1 MKGIFWKVY
10 EYLIDKS
17 ATPAGGELSVGT
29 HLWIGET
36 GYTVPTAPIGL
47 YESRELE
54 HADPELVKRYL
65 DLESDVRAYHRRQL
79 IPTHTYRGP
88 EKQFELFQIGRE
100 LQNGIWV
107 VVNPKIK
114 VTNCD
119 GVKIRSRHNL
129 YKSKAIDVAIDLDP
143 GFGSKVTWANEA
155 YDILGPLALK
165 HGLKWGGDWNMNGT
179 SADDKWLDRCH
190 LELIG

>member
-65 DLESDVRAYHRRQL
+65 ALEADYRVYHRRQL
-79 IPTHTYRGP
+79 LVTHTYRSP
-88 EKQFELFQIGRE
+88 EKQFELYQIGRE
-100 LQNGIWV
+100 LQNGVWV

-119 GVKIRSRHNL
+119 GTRQRSRHNF
-129 YKSKAIDVAIDLDP
+129 YPAQAIDVAIDTDP
-143 GFGSKVTWANEA
+143 GVGQKVVWANEA
-155 YDILGPLALK
+155 YEALGPLALR
-165 HGLKWGGDWNMNGT
+165 HGLTWGGDWNRNGL
-179 SADDKWLDRCH
+179 SDEKWIDACH
-190 LELIG
+190 LEIA